1 MRATAIRWNFR
12 EYRFLFTVVP
22 FPETVPHF
30 CVSVQGFTPSSQ
42 LDPSVFAE
50 KTGQSGRLTILTG
63 PFFALAQDG
72 SPPYPPCGNVVA
84 TFTISSLISLLVPC
98 IPLAFP
104 EDVFRK
110 TSV

>member
-22 FPETVPHF
+22 FPETVPNFVCHF
-30 CVSVQGFTPSSQ
+30 KGSLQ
-42 LDPSVFAE
+42 DPSVFAE

-72 SPPYPPCGNVVA
+72 SRWVIPTLRKRRSYFHDILIYFASGSMYSP
-84 TFTISSLISLLVPC
+84 SLP
-98 IPLAFP
+98 
-104 EDVFRK
+104 
-110 TSV
+110 